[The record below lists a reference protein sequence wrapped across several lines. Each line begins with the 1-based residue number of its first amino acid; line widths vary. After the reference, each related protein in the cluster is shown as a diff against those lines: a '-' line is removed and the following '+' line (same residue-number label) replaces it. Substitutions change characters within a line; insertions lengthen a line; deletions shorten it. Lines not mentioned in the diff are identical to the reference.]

1 MTGNVEHYTSLT
13 AVLITISLLIYQAQ
27 GQSRSCSLLS
37 RPHPNGFCG
46 EKLAAAHRNLC
57 FLIRRSYP
65 EFFPMVKRSV
75 PRSDEGN
82 IDQSEF
88 AELDAGMRDNGLTSY
103 KHNQLEET
111 SSPLP
116 DLNKILI
123 SSMTPKDV
131 SEYSTQNLPGSDFLD
146 LLVEKAP
153 RKKRSLVCECCYGP
167 CTVRIIARYC

>member
-13 AVLITISLLIYQAQ
+13 AVLITISLLVYQAQ
-27 GQSRSCSLLS
+27 GESRSCSLLS

-65 EFFPMVKRSV
+65 EFFPVAKRSV
-75 PRSDEGN
+75 PRSAEGN
-82 IDQSEF
+82 IDQSETGV
-88 AELDAGMRDNGLTSY
+88 LDAGISDYGLTSN
-103 KHNQLEET
+103 KHSKLEET

-116 DLNKILI
+116 DYNNILI

-131 SEYSTQNLPGSDFLD
+131 SEYSTQNHPGSDFIN
-146 LLVEKAP
+146 LLVEKSP
-153 RKKRSLVCECCYGP
+153 RIKRSLVCECCYGP